1 MDQETFKT
9 WLDAYGRA
17 WETRDARAAA
27 DLFAED
33 STYRLSPFEEPMRGR
48 SAVFEYWS
56 NATRSQEQIRFGCE
70 VLSVNEKVGVARW
83 RVSFIRVPSKTR
95 VELDGIFIVA
105 LDKDGRAK
113 AFREWWHRRESSP
126 DQPERKNRT

>member
-17 WETRDARAAA
+17 WETRDAEAAA

-33 STYRLSPFEEPMRGR
+33 ATYRVSPFEEPMRAR
-48 SAVFEYWS
+48 SAILEYWS
-56 NATRSQEQIRFGCE
+56 NVARSQEQIRFGSE
-70 VLSVNEKVGVARW
+70 ILAVNEGIGVARW
-83 RVSFIRVPSKTR
+83 WASFVRIPSKAR
-95 VELDGIFIVA
+95 VELDGIFVVA
-105 LDKDGRAK
+105 LDEDGRAK

-126 DQPERKNRT
+126 E

>member
-17 WETRDARAAA
+17 WETRDAEAAA
-27 DLFAED
+27 DLFAEAA
-33 STYRLSPFEEPMRGR
+33 TYRLSPFEEPVRGR
-48 SAVFEYWS
+48 SAIFEYWS
-56 NATRSQEQIRFGCE
+56 GVTRSQEQIRFGSE
-70 VLSVNEKVGVARW
+70 ILAVEEEIGIARW
-83 RVSFIRVPSKTR
+83 WASFVRIPSKTR
-95 VELDGIFIVA
+95 VELDGIFVVA

-126 DQPERKNRT
+126 E